1 MIGIIAAMDVEMKS
15 LRSFMTD
22 TKTETVSGITFVS
35 GTLEGKLVVT
45 AVCGIGKVFAAM
57 CAQTMILRYQP
68 ECIVNTGVA
77 GALSDKLSIGSV
89 AISSAVVQHDM
100 DTSALGDPLGLISGV
115 NKVQLP
121 ADSDLCGQ
129 LSACATVLGIRT
141 ETGVIA
147 SGDQFISSAER
158 KDAIIKTFGAIACEM
173 EGAAIGQVC
182 YVNRVPFC
190 VLRAISDSADGS
202 SHMDYPTFVGMAAEQ
217 LNVPVVV
224 HEQNSVMGMA
234 KNTSW
239 SHSCKIS
246 ASARAGLMW
255 PAVPPPVRT
264 NFIVSS
270 FRCRDDW
277 RRAPFQNHGVATPAS
292 PKKHFPLGETS
303 LAKRFSM
310 RRRAEP

>member
-45 AVCGIGKVFAAM
+45 AVW
-57 CAQTMILRYQP
+57 
-68 ECIVNTGVA
+68 CIVNTGVA
-77 GALSDKLSIGSV
+77 GALSDRLSIGSV

-217 LNVPVVV
+217 
-224 HEQNSVMGMA
+224 SV
-234 KNTSW
+234 K
-239 SHSCKIS
+239 
-246 ASARAGLMW
+246 LL
-255 PAVPPPVRT
+255 RT
-264 NFIVSS
+264 FLRN
-270 FRCRDDW
+270 
-277 RRAPFQNHGVATPAS
+277 
-292 PKKHFPLGETS
+292 
-303 LAKRFSM
+303 
-310 RRRAEP
+310 